1 MKGKAM
7 IVPPSAAWKVVLAIA
22 LGAGIFV
29 SLYARAPH
37 RVIPGTELRRLVL
50 SALGLYAVG
59 GLASIT
65 GHEALAALLYAA
77 GICVSA
83 LAAWLSRGNDSEDPP
98 DDEEPVDE
106 HPPPGPDGVPTF
118 DWAAFEREFRSYSER
133 RRPIGVD

>member
-1 MKGKAM
+1 M

-22 LGAGIFV
+22 LGAGILV
-29 SLYARAPH
+29 SLYARAP
-37 RVIPGTELRRLVL
+37 RRTIPGSELRRLVV

-59 GLASIT
+59 GLAST
-65 GHEALAALLYAA
+65 TNHEVLAALLYAA
-77 GICVSA
+77 GISVCA

-106 HPPPGPDGVPTF
+106 HPPPGPDGMPTF

-133 RRPIGVD
+133 RRPARVD